1 MPTINNIF
9 NIRIVSVSNSSSVNL
24 GNTLNLNPAT
34 NSKQVGDSVD
44 SVGDLSKIPIIMAAK
59 KNAAIDPDAID
70 QSQST

>member
-44 SVGDLSKIPIIMAAK
+44 SVGDLTKIPIIMAAK
-59 KNAAIDPDAID
+59 KNTAVDPDAID